1 MQLPIRS
8 RDSSSLEYRQRII
21 RGRHRRAAIREFA
34 GMALW
39 SIGLLAGGVVAVALA
54 LGLTGR

>member
-1 MQLPIRS
+1 MQLPVRT
-8 RDSSSLEYRQRII
+8 RDSSSLEYRRRII
-21 RGRHRRAAIREFA
+21 RGRHRRAAIREYA

-39 SIGLLAGGVVAVALA
+39 SVGLLMGGVVAVALA

>member
-1 MQLPIRS
+1 M
-8 RDSSSLEYRQRII
+8 I

>member
-1 MQLPIRS
+1 MQLPIRT
-8 RDSSSLEYRQRII
+8 RDSSSLEYRRRII

>member
-1 MQLPIRS
+1 MQLPVRS
-8 RDSSSLEYRQRII
+8 RDSSSLEYRRRII

>member
-1 MQLPIRS
+1 MQLPVRS
-8 RDSSSLEYRQRII
+8 NDSSSLEHRRRVI
-21 RGRHRRAAIREFA
+21 RGRHRRAAMREFA

>member
-1 MQLPIRS
+1 MQLPIR
-8 RDSSSLEYRQRII
+8 RPDSTSLEYRRRII

>member
-1 MQLPIRS
+1 MQIPVR
-8 RDSSSLEYRQRII
+8 RPDPSSLEYRRRII
-21 RGRHRRAAIREFA
+21 RGRHRRAAIRDFA

-39 SIGLLAGGVVAVALA
+39 SIGLLAGGVLALALA

>member
-1 MQLPIRS
+1 MQLPVRT
-8 RDSSSLEYRQRII
+8 RDSSSLEYRRRII

>member
-1 MQLPIRS
+1 MQVPVRR
-8 RDSSSLEYRQRII
+8 RDPSSLEYRRRII
-21 RGRHRRAAIREFA
+21 RGRHRRAAIRDFA

-39 SIGLLAGGVVAVALA
+39 SIGLLAGGVLALALA